1 MKSLENSSCEGAE
14 RPGLFKLEKRGL
26 E

>member
-14 RPGLFKLEKRGL
+14 RPGLFNLEKRGL